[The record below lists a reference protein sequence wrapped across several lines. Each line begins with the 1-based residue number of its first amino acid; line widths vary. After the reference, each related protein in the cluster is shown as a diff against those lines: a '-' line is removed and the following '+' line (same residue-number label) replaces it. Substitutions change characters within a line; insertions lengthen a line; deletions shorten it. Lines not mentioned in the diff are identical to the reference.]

1 MGLLGT
7 TTQYQYYT
15 QQQKW
20 LGSEGATSG
29 SIPNAIFT
37 FPSGFTHK
45 PTAESQFIVT
55 LNGDEQDRD
64 NYTYDSSTGA
74 ITFTKKTVSN
84 VTTTLTASNAIAD
97 SDTVLAVLLTQI
109 LGDYR
114 YISLKDM
121 VNNFMIAYV
130 GDGKLIN
137 SVKRSEVLFH
147 AKRSIQELSLI
158 HI

>member
-45 PTAESQFIVT
+45 PTA
-55 LNGDEQDRD
+55 R
-64 NYTYDSSTGA
+64 
-74 ITFTKKTVSN
+74 
-84 VTTTLTASNAIAD
+84 
-97 SDTVLAVLLTQI
+97 
-109 LGDYR
+109 
-114 YISLKDM
+114 
-121 VNNFMIAYV
+121 
-130 GDGKLIN
+130 
-137 SVKRSEVLFH
+137 
-147 AKRSIQELSLI
+147 
-158 HI
+158 